1 MALYK
6 EFVECEA
13 AAAAA
18 LAAAGGLG
26 GALGLGGYNGPVSPE
41 MRSMQ
46 DAHAEARYD
55 AVEQDN
61 SENRANAM
69 EYSPTEVEGKKPGGY
84 LDGWFELSA
93 LPEPPLPREAFASP
107 PPAPPLP
114 PGRPRSSAAGV
125 PELTGP
131 PGNAVG
137 SAQLTKTGRGSM
149 TNRTYTTLRRRLPF
163 SC

>member
-1 MALYK
+1 
-6 EFVECEA
+6 
-13 AAAAA
+13 
-18 LAAAGGLG
+18 
-26 GALGLGGYNGPVSPE
+26 
-41 MRSMQ
+41 MQ
-46 DAHAEARYD
+46 DAHSEVRYT
-55 AVEQDN
+55 ATEQDN
-61 SENRANAM
+61 SEKRATAM
-69 EYSPTEVEGKKPGGY
+69 EYSPSEQEGKKPGGY

-93 LPEPPLPREAFASP
+93 LPEPPLPREPFASP
-107 PPAPPLP
+107 PPASPLP